1 MTDLELSC
9 IGIMIFLGTGLGLC
23 LLLLYDKGP
32 DNEDETGQ

>member
-9 IGIMIFLGTGLGLC
+9 IGIAVFLGTGLSLC

-32 DNEDETGQ
+32 DDEEKRGQ